1 MLLANKLAECFCTI
15 VVTSISVSK
24 LSPFKNCCDPWKRL
38 PVYQTPPPSV
48 IPIASIEPDDPAA
61 NIDTV
66 VVVLVAPWTE
76 KLPTEVE
83 KTDWLFPFIELVVIV
98 ILDPVEEP
106 DKIKVL
112 VLVAA
117 LLVLKDADT
126 KGNYDEAF
134 IAVAKLI
141 PNKSVSK
148 GSSTDPDLS
157 ICT

>member
-1 MLLANKLAECFCTI
+1 M
-15 VVTSISVSK
+15 SIFVSK
-24 LSPFKNCCDPWKRL
+24 LSPFKNCCVPLNSL
-38 PVYQTPPPSV
+38 PVYHTPPPSV

-112 VLVAA
+112 EDTIESLRQEIGDIKHEYWMAKW
-117 LLVLKDADT
+117 LLW
-126 KGNYDEAF
+126 
-134 IAVAKLI
+134 
-141 PNKSVSK
+141 
-148 GSSTDPDLS
+148 ST
-157 ICT
+157 TWW